1 MIELEQAPERLLLA
15 AVDTGRGGNVEE
27 NLAELGELVRTA
39 GGIPAGTLIQ
49 NREAIHPGMYFGSGK
64 LEEIRAFME
73 MEKLDGIV
81 VDDELSPAQY
91 NNLAEALSGKVID
104 RTMLILDIFAKRAQS
119 SEGKIQVELAQLRY
133 RSARLTGLGRSLSR
147 LGGGIGTRGPGEKK
161 LEMDRRLIGKRI
173 AQLKDELAEVERHRD
188 LTRTHRKSSG
198 KPVAALVG
206 YTNAGKSTL
215 LNYLT
220 EANVLAEDALFA
232 TLDPTTRIFRLPS
245 GREAL
250 LTDTVGF
257 IQKLPHQLIDAF
269 RSTLEEA
276 AYADLILHVVDASNP
291 RMDSQMSVVYS
302 TLAELG
308 AGDRPV
314 ITVFNKIDREECAEN
329 HLADPRSRAAFRI
342 SAKSGEGI
350 EALLAGIEE
359 ILLEGQEL
367 VEGILPYKDAGL
379 VSKIREEGTLLLE
392 DYQAEGIRVRAQLP
406 PGLAVRVRA
415 ALEGESV

>member
-15 AVDTGRGGNVEE
+15 AVDTGRGGHVEE

-64 LEEIRAFME
+64 LEEIRAFMD
-73 MEKLDGIV
+73 MEKLDEIV

-91 NNLAEALSGKVID
+91 NNLAEALTGKVID

-173 AQLKDELAEVERHRD
+173 AQLKEELAEVERHRD
-188 LTRTHRKSSG
+188 LTRIHRKFSG

-215 LNYLT
+215 LNALT

-232 TLDPTTRIFRLPS
+232 TLDPTTRLFRLPS

-257 IQKLPHQLIDAF
+257 IQKLPHPLIDAF

-302 TLAELG
+302 TLSELG

-329 HLADPRSRAAFRI
+329 HLTDPRSKAAVRI
-342 SAKSGEGI
+342 SAKTGEGI
-350 EALLAGIEE
+350 DSLLAAIEE
-359 ILLEGQEL
+359 ILLEGQVP

-379 VSKIREEGTLLLE
+379 LSKIREEGTLFLE
-392 DYQAEGIRVRAQLP
+392 DYQAEGIRIRAQLP
-406 PGLAVRVRA
+406 PALAARIRA
-415 ALEGESV
+415 ALEGSSV

>member
-15 AVDTGRGGNVEE
+15 AVDTGRGGHVEE

-64 LEEIRAFME
+64 LEEIRAFMD

-91 NNLAEALSGKVID
+91 NNLAEALPGKVID

-173 AQLKDELAEVERHRD
+173 AQLKEELAEVERHRD
-188 LTRTHRKSSG
+188 LTRIHRKFSG

-215 LNYLT
+215 LNALT

-232 TLDPTTRIFRLPS
+232 TLDPTTRLFRLPS

-257 IQKLPHQLIDAF
+257 IQKLPHPLIDAF

-302 TLAELG
+302 TLSELG

-329 HLADPRSRAAFRI
+329 HLTDPRSKAAVRI
-342 SAKSGEGI
+342 SAKTGEGI
-350 EALLAGIEE
+350 DSLLAAIEE
-359 ILLEGQEL
+359 ILLEGQVP

-379 VSKIREEGTLLLE
+379 LSKIREEGTLFLE
-392 DYQAEGIRVRAQLP
+392 DYQSEGIRIRAQLP
-406 PGLAVRVRA
+406 PALAARIRA
-415 ALEGESV
+415 ALEGSSV